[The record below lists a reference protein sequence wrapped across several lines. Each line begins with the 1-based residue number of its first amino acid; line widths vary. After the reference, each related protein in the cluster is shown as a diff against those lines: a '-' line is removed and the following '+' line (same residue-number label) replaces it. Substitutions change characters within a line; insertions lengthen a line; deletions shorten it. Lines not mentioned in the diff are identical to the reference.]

1 MTEPGDL
8 LEGARAIARYLA
20 KLGGNWTPK
29 RVYIIVDMGSGWP
42 IWHEPGIG
50 LMARKSGL
58 QAFLEQRER
67 EALKGGPAPMPASSK
82 VA

>member
-8 LEGARAIARYLA
+8 LEGAAAIARYLA
-20 KLGGNWTPK
+20 ELGGEWTTK
-29 RVYIIVDMGSGWP
+29 RVYNIAAQRSGWP

-58 QAFLEQRER
+58 QAFLDRRER
-67 EALKGGPAPMPASSK
+67 EALDGGPAMPASSN